1 MTRNLGATALTVVVL
16 LAGLAVALRD
26 RLPERPGDAERRGR
40 PLGRSLWQMV
50 EASQD
55 GAVEA
60 YLDLFAGEV
69 REQLETV
76 REEMGDAAFE
86 QYLRQRV
93 ADLKGVAVIAEED
106 LGETVRLEVEY
117 VRAASYDT
125 QSLDLRSSRGRWRI
139 VALGPTQRTRTA
151 GALRH
156 AGRPD
161 RLTAGRKGSD
171 EKVRDPLY
179 LRSFAG
185 SHWRSGS
192 SAVNPRTMSPPSEL
206 SAAAPGTS
214 SATR

>member
-1 MTRNLGATALTVVVL
+1 MRMTRNLGATALTVLVL
-16 LAGLAVALRD
+16 AAGLAVALRD
-26 RLPERPGDAERRGR
+26 RLPERPGDAGDAGDPREVF
-40 PLGRSLWQMV
+40 WQMV

-55 GAVEA
+55 GAVET

-93 ADLKGVAVIAEED
+93 ADLKGVAVIDEED

-139 VALGPTQRTRTA
+139 VALGPTRER
-151 GALRH
+151 
-156 AGRPD
+156 
-161 RLTAGRKGSD
+161 
-171 EKVRDPLY
+171 E
-179 LRSFAG
+179 
-185 SHWRSGS
+185 
-192 SAVNPRTMSPPSEL
+192 PPV
-206 SAAAPGTS
+206 PYGTPVGP
-214 SATR
+214 TD

>member
-1 MTRNLGATALTVVVL
+1 MRMTRNLGATALTVLVL
-16 LAGLAVALRD
+16 AAGLAVALRD
-26 RLPERPGDAERRGR
+26 RLPGRSGDAADAEDAGAPREVF
-40 PLGRSLWQMV
+40 WQMV
-50 EASQD
+50 EASQE

-69 REQLETV
+69 REQLETA

-139 VALGPTQRTRTA
+139 VAVGPTRER
-151 GALRH
+151 
-156 AGRPD
+156 
-161 RLTAGRKGSD
+161 
-171 EKVRDPLY
+171 E
-179 LRSFAG
+179 
-185 SHWRSGS
+185 
-192 SAVNPRTMSPPSEL
+192 PPV
-206 SAAAPGTS
+206 PYGTPVGP
-214 SATR
+214 TD